1 MSSPALLALTMEFLA
16 AFKTFI
22 GEAATLNGDDSRHPQ
37 TWMPAIASIE
47 RCENMA
53 GKFETNLILKTGS
66 LCDVLYHHTRFLNV
80 GVIGDHG
87 LLGEKDRGDQ
97 GVNPQVAGSAFGKGL
112 YTGWDAQSHS
122 AASIA
127 DRHLYSGGSRSKPD
141 YGDCAVVC
149 IAHLGIVERYQLDKE
164 PFQFA
169 VSAHA
174 SLPQSRTTLANKWK
188 DLTASLQEPHQEAE
202 IRRSLCTVRWDGKQ
216 QAHDEVILKNPQA
229 QQITLMTLHP
239 ALLDIGWNAS
249 TAIKTME
256 KMIKQWVEEFLIPAC
271 CHTGYFTGITRGSTC
286 GAEQETVAVS
296 LSQAP
301 DMNNIGPLLPVG
313 GDTPKGRSDFK
324 YGDCQVLNLGQYPED
339 TDDDDMNADELN
351 LAHVIKALGRQ
362 QLRQK
367 PDGSCMF
374 RALATCFNMCPH
386 TGHRQVRHEIV
397 MFLNKHKQAL
407 LKADETEWTTG
418 KDGNRVTSPA
428 KFDKWL
434 VNLQKPNAWGNEH
447 VLMAASV
454 LYNAHI
460 RVLRH
465 DGIINPSF
473 KPGDI
478 SWAAEHL
485 TNSRNTCQ
493 PLQGV
498 TLGFVSHD
506 YAHYVLVV
514 PQSQNVGSLT
524 RHHPSDWTSDDA
536 SATEQKSPPS
546 NKAPTRTDLHHLVLI
561 SHHLAPPRTDLTLTS
576 DRLAP
581 SHTDLA
587 PPE

>member
-1 MSSPALLALTMEFLA
+1 MPPFRLVMSSPALLALTMKFLA

-22 GEAATLNGDDSRHPQ
+22 GEAATLNGDDSRHRQ

-47 RCENMA
+47 RCENMD
-53 GKFETNLILKTGS
+53 GQCETNLILQTGS
-66 LCDVLYHHTRFLNV
+66 LCDVLYHHTQFINV

-97 GVNPQVAGSAFGKGL
+97 GINAQVAGSVFGKGL

-127 DRHLYSGGSRSKPD
+127 DRHLISGSSRSRPD

-149 IAHLGIVERYQLDKE
+149 IAHLGIVERYLDGNKQS

-169 VSAHA
+169 VDQSADSAHA
-174 SLPQSRTTLANKWK
+174 SLPQSRTTLANKWPG
-188 DLTASLQEPHQEAE
+188 LTASLQEPHQEAE
-202 IRRSLCTVRWDGKQ
+202 IRESLCTVRWDGNQ
-216 QAHDEVILKNPQA
+216 HAHDEVILKNPQA

-239 ALLDIGWNAS
+239 ALLDIGWDAS
-249 TAIKTME
+249 TAIKAME
-256 KMIKQWVEEFLIPAC
+256 KMIKQWVQEFLIPAC

-286 GAEQETVAVS
+286 GAEQETVAVA

-313 GDTPKGRSDFK
+313 GDTPKGISDFK

-339 TDDDDMNADELN
+339 TDDDDMNEDELN
-351 LAHVIKALGRQ
+351 LADVITALGRQ

-374 RALATCFNMCPH
+374 RALATGFNMCPH

-407 LKADETEWTTG
+407 LKADESEWQTT

-434 VNLQKPNAWGNEH
+434 VNLRNPKANTKAWGDEKC
-447 VLMAASV
+447 LMAASV

-460 RVLRH
+460 RVLTH
-465 DGIINPSF
+465 NGIINPSY
-473 KPGDI
+473 KPSDI
-478 SWAAEHL
+478 SWAAEHR
-485 TNSRNTCQ
+485 TKSGKTCQ
-493 PLQGV
+493 PQVV
-498 TLGFVSHD
+498 TLGFVSQN

-514 PQSQNVGSLT
+514 PQPQNVGSLT
-524 RHHPSDWTSDDA
+524 GHHLSDWTSDDA

-546 NKAPTRTDLHHLVLI
+546 NKAPTRTT
-561 SHHLAPPRTDLTLTS
+561 SH
-576 DRLAP
+576 
-581 SHTDLA
+581 
-587 PPE
+587 